1 MNRMDK
7 FLSVLFY
14 GWSFAVQSAK
24 SGGVVLCNT
33 LRAFVINKLLAV
45 FLPPAAFACV
55 GQFLNIM
62 SIGTATSSLALNN
75 GWTSLTAKYK
85 DDEKQLL
92 GIWHG
97 GTRIT
102 TFAMVF
108 TCVLAVV
115 FCFIAPLETLFPG
128 MNPRL
133 VQAAILFALP
143 GILATNIVTITSSV
157 MIGLGDRKKWSLI
170 NIIASLWQI
179 IWVAFFLY
187 SGRLSVLSI
196 IATQSIVA
204 AFFAIRVA
212 RQAGFSIKR
221 IWTTNLDIRGPW
233 LSYALMGIVP
243 MVLTPVVLTIIRTTV
258 DSSFGHDAAGIWQS
272 VWKISDFIFMI
283 VSAVLSVMLLP
294 KIAVVR
300 SKEDFNRTFYPMF
313 GMVML
318 STLVLVLVLFF
329 GRNLI
334 VPLLFSKAYIGA
346 ADYMH
351 FQLLG
356 DFFRTAGFTMALVL
370 FAHQET
376 KKFLTVEIICD
387 VLLAVATVVCV
398 KIFEFNGP
406 MIAFAFENALYFVMM
421 FLMVRRVKWNNL

>member
-1 MNRMDK
+1 MDK

-283 VSAVLSVMLLP
+283 VSAILSVMLLP

-421 FLMVRRVKWNNL
+421 FLMVRRVKWNNQ

>member
-283 VSAVLSVMLLP
+283 VSAILSVMLLP

-421 FLMVRRVKWNNL
+421 FLMVRRVKWNNQ

>member
-1 MNRMDK
+1 MDK

-115 FCFIAPLETLFPG
+115 FCFVAPLETLFPG

-221 IWTTNLDIRGPW
+221 IWATNLDIRGPW

-300 SKEDFNRTFYPMF
+300 CKEDFNRTFYPMF

>member
-1 MNRMDK
+1 MDK

-283 VSAVLSVMLLP
+283 VSAILSVMLLP

>member
-421 FLMVRRVKWNNL
+421 FLMVRRVKWNNQ